1 MSISVD
7 NEHLRQLREA
17 AAEELVQLVDEH
29 AAGMDVAA
37 VRMVLRNS
45 FVSTEI
51 IERLMKERRLLAIYE
66 LRRDLARH
74 NKTPQVHSM
83 RLIPTLFWRDLME
96 IGLDMRAPPLVRRGA
111 ERHLVARVSSL
122 AVGERMSIGRRAG
135 HGVIMHLRF
144 DSDSRVIG
152 ALLDNPRLN
161 EGLLMPLVSH
171 EGAPPE
177 VLKTVAGNRRWGRR
191 YPIRVALV
199 RNPRTPPVIA
209 VGLLGG
215 LKKMDQKAVA
225 QDVRLPTVVRR
236 RARLLLGDPAESRNR
251 LR

>member
-1 MSISVD
+1 MSVSGD
-7 NEHLRQLREA
+7 HEHLQRLREA
-17 AAEELVQLVDEH
+17 PAEELTQLVEEH

-45 FVSTEI
+45 FVSAEI
-51 IERLMKERRLLAIYE
+51 ISRLMKERRLLAIYE

-74 NKTPQVHSM
+74 SKTPQVHSM
-83 RLIPTLFWRDLME
+83 RLVPTLFWRDLME
-96 IGLDMRAPPLVRRGA
+96 IGLDMRVPPLVRRGA

-122 AVGERMSIGRRAG
+122 AVGERMSISRRAG

-144 DSDSRVIG
+144 DKDSRVIG

-177 VLKTVAGNRRWGRR
+177 VLKTIASDRRWGRR
-191 YPIRVALV
+191 YPIRAALV
-199 RNPRTPPVIA
+199 RNPRTPPVIS
-209 VGLLGG
+209 VGLLGA
-215 LKKMDQKAVA
+215 LKKLDQRAVA
-225 QDVRLPTVVRR
+225 RDVRLPMVVRR
-236 RARLLLGDPAESRNR
+236 RARLLLGDPAESKNR
-251 LR
+251 